1 MDLIN
6 LPGVDQGT
14 IANKM
19 LESSLRRLQYSTDRA
34 AGEEQ
39 LKTVSRQ
46 LEALFIRMLM
56 DNMDKTI
63 PKDELTGDSQAM
75 DTWKGMFN
83 ERVADK
89 VTEQGSIGL
98 ADMIY
103 RQLSTQINR
112 HMEVPPAAPEN
123 DNAGNTETSRQSA
136 RPPVSPPPAPEP
148 VSVPDSPGLD
158 SYRDLIGNI
167 SRDQGVDPSLVAAVI
182 LQESGGDPRAV
193 SPAGARGLMQLMP
206 GTADSL
212 GVQNVFDPRENI
224 EGGVR
229 YLKELLDRF
238 DGDERLA
245 LAAYNAGP
253 GAVSRYRSVPPYP
266 ETRDYV
272 KKVAR
277 LKDQLKDFIPAFD
290 EP

>member
-1 MDLIN
+1 MNLIN

-14 IANKM
+14 IANNM
-19 LESSLRRLQYSTDRA
+19 LESSLRRLQNSAGRA
-34 AGEEQ
+34 EGDEQ
-39 LKTVSRQ
+39 LKKVSRQ

-63 PKDELTGDSQAM
+63 PKDELAGDSQAM

-103 RQLSTQINR
+103 RQLSRQIDR
-112 HMEVPPAAPEN
+112 HMEVPPAAPEIEG
-123 DNAGNTETSRQSA
+123 AGKTETSDQSA
-136 RPPVSPPPAPEP
+136 GSPDSPPAAPEP
-148 VSVPDSPGLD
+148 PSGRDSTGVD
-158 SYRDLIGNI
+158 RYRDLIGSI
-167 SRDQGVDPSLVAAVI
+167 SREQGVDPSLVAAMI

-229 YLKELLDRF
+229 YLKELLGRF
-238 DGDERLA
+238 NGDEELA

-253 GAVSRYRSVPPYP
+253 GAVSRYGSVPPYP
-266 ETRDYV
+266 ETRNYV
-272 KKVAR
+272 KKVAG
-277 LKDQLKDFIPAFD
+277 LKDRLKDFIPLAG